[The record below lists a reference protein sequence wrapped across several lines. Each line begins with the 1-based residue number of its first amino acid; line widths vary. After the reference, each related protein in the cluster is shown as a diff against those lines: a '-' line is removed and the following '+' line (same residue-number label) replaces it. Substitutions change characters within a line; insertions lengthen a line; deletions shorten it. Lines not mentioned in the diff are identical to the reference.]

1 MSKLRDDLK
10 YNQSHEWV
18 RDNGDGTVTVG
29 ITDHAQELLGDLVFV
44 ELPDLGKTV
53 SAGGECGVV
62 ESVKAASD
70 VYSPL
75 SGEVVGVN
83 EILSGSPEVIN
94 QDPYGDGWIFKLKP
108 SDPAELDGL
117 MDAAA
122 YQALVEAEEGLSAHA
137 VHPPHRGRRGLDA
150 RCDRGRFPR

>member
-53 SAGGECGVV
+53 SSGGECGVV

-122 YQALVEAEEGLSAHA
+122 YQALVEAEEG
-137 VHPPHRGRRGLDA
+137 
-150 RCDRGRFPR
+150 

>member
-122 YQALVEAEEGLSAHA
+122 YQALVEAEEG
-137 VHPPHRGRRGLDA
+137 
-150 RCDRGRFPR
+150 